1 VPEPAS
7 LLHELCQEE
16 HSTDSLTAMLNQMW
30 RALAAFRVVALGYAA
45 VLIVRDHG
53 QYAHP
58 AAGVLVLAGMAG
70 WTLATVVAYAHRA
83 GRARWLLV
91 ADVAVAAALVIAT
104 RWIDAPARIDA
115 GSATLPAFWAAAPVL
130 ACAVAGGPWAGVAA
144 ALAIAGADMIEHQ
157 QLQPENTFNGV
168 VLLLIAGGI
177 VGYVVRLG
185 ARAEDAARSATRREA
200 AAAERERLARSIHD
214 SVLQVLALVTSRG
227 RALGGEAAELGN
239 LAAQQEAAL
248 RALMSGSPEDGHE
261 AGVLD
266 VRSVTEPLADARV
279 TVSGPATAVLL
290 PEQATR
296 ALGAAAVAAVDNVRR
311 HAGADARCWVLLE
324 DDAAAVL
331 LTVRDDGC
339 GFADGRLTEAAA
351 AGRLGVAQSIVGR
364 LESIG
369 GTASVI
375 SAPGAGTEV
384 ELRVPRA

>member
-1 VPEPAS
+1 MVTQ
-7 LLHELCQEE
+7 L
-16 HSTDSLTAMLNQMW
+16 W
-30 RALAAFRVVALGYAA
+30 RAVAAFRIVALGYAA
-45 VLIVRDHG
+45 VLIFRDDNL
-53 QYAHP
+53 YAHP
-58 AAGVLVLAGMAG
+58 AAGLLALGAMTCWTLTTVLA
-70 WTLATVVAYAHRA
+70 YALPG

-91 ADVAVAAALVIAT
+91 ADVAVAVALVIST
-104 RWIDAPARIDA
+104 RWIDSPARIDA
-115 GSATLPAFWAAAPVL
+115 GSATLPAFWVAAPVL

-144 ALAIAGADMIEHQ
+144 ALAIAGADMVEHQ

-168 VLLLIAGGI
+168 VLLLVAGGI

-185 ARAEDAARSATRREA
+185 ARAEEAARTAARREA

-227 RALGGEAAELGN
+227 RALGGEAAELGR

-248 RALMSGSPEDGHE
+248 RALVSGVSAEDGRD
-261 AGVLD
+261 AGLLD
-266 VRSVTEPLADARV
+266 VRALTEPLADGRI
-279 TVSGPATAVLL
+279 TVACPATAVLL
-290 PEQATR
+290 PEHATR
-296 ALGAAAVAAVDNVRR
+296 ALGAATAAAVDNVRR

-339 GFADGRLTEAAA
+339 GFAAGRLAEAAA

-369 GTASVI
+369 GSASVL

-384 ELRVPRA
+384 ELRVPRS

>member
-1 VPEPAS
+1 MV
-7 LLHELCQEE
+7 
-16 HSTDSLTAMLNQMW
+16 NQLW
-30 RALAAFRVVALGYAA
+30 RAVAAFRIIALGYAA
-45 VLIVRDHG
+45 ALIVRDG
-53 QYAHP
+53 NFYAHP
-58 AAGVLVLAGMAG
+58 GAGLLALGAMTG
-70 WTLATVVAYAHRA
+70 WTLATVIAYARPT
-83 GRARWLLV
+83 GRLRWLLV
-91 ADVAVAAALVIAT
+91 ADVAVAAALVIST
-104 RWIDAPARIDA
+104 RWIDSPARIGA

-168 VLLLIAGGI
+168 VLLLVAGGI

-185 ARAEDAARSATRREA
+185 ARAEEAARNAARREA
-200 AAAERERLARSIHD
+200 AVAERERLARSIHD

-248 RALMSGSPEDGHE
+248 RALVSGTSQADGHG
-261 AGVLD
+261 AGLLD
-266 VRSVTEPLADARV
+266 VRSVAEPLANGRI
-279 TVSGPATAVLL
+279 TVSCPATAVLL
-290 PEQATR
+290 PELATR
-296 ALGAAAVAAVDNVRR
+296 ALGAAAAAAVDNVRR
-311 HAGADARCWVLLE
+311 HAGAEARCWVLLE
-324 DDAAAVL
+324 DDTAGVL

-339 GFADGRLTEAAA
+339 GFPDGRLTEAAA

-384 ELRVPRA
+384 ELRVPRS